1 MEKQKL
7 NYLMVLFGLVF
18 MTMTT
23 LPGFIPSVEFIA
35 QVVGGIIKIAGIAL
49 LVTGLVLNLG
59 NWKGVMP
66 IPFVAV
72 SCVAA
77 LVTILSMIP
86 FIGYVFT
93 WIAFIV
99 SIVAI
104 FLAAGAFKVQWKNSV
119 TAGALVLAL
128 ATTAAYYEVIDS
140 ILFVNFAAIA
150 AYVFIFLNVAALNP
164 AIDQAGQNAMGKLKI
179 AAICGIVASVLKMIP
194 VVSTFVAWLPYSI
207 FAIFVLLAFMG
218 LKKSMPEANMLF
230 ISAIVLLVEEALDFI
245 PVVCYFVCPFI
256 ALAAIVLSVWGWYNV
271 IAKLEK

>member
-23 LPGFIPSVEFIA
+23 LPGFIPSVEFVA
-35 QVVGGIIKIAGIAL
+35 QLVGGITKVAGVAL
-49 LVTGLVLNLG
+49 LVTGIVLNIG

-66 IPFVAV
+66 IPFIVVAG
-72 SCVAA
+72 VAA

-104 FLAAGAFKVQWKNSV
+104 FLAGGAFKVQWKNSV
-119 TAGALVLAL
+119 TAGAVVLAL

-164 AIDQAGQNAMGKLKI
+164 VLDEAGQSAMGKLKI

-194 VVSTFVAWLPYSI
+194 VVSTFVAWLPYTA
-207 FAIFVLLAFMG
+207 FAIFLLLAFKG
-218 LKKSMPEANMLF
+218 LKESFPEANLLF
-230 ISAIVLLVEEALDFI
+230 ITSILLLVEEGLDFI
-245 PVVCYFVCPFI
+245 PFICYFVCPFI
-256 ALAAIVLSVWGWYNV
+256 ALGVLVVSVWGWYNV